1 LISDTKDYGTDVLAV
16 DFHPTIADTIACVLD
31 KKIVLFD
38 INKTDEVKQD
48 ITVKNKL
55 SGGMWNGANQFV
67 TIQERN
73 IVAFDTRETNSTT
86 SAAWEIED
94 ADSQM
99 VRDIDVN
106 PNKAF
111 HIVCGG
117 DDGVIKIFDTRKN
130 REPVFSTG
138 GIHKHWI
145 FSVSFNKF
153 HDQLL
158 LSSSSDG
165 KVALTRALSCSSEA
179 EAALNVS
186 DVSNIDDD
194 KSIQNGVLKIF
205 SSEHD
210 DSVYLCEWSFFD
222 PWAFASLSYDGRL
235 IISRVPKEHK
245 YQIIL

>member
-1 LISDTKDYGTDVLAV
+1 MDKSIAFFNINNKDEAKQEIS
-16 DFHPTIADTIACVLD
+16 
-31 KKIVLFD
+31 
-38 INKTDEVKQD
+38 
-48 ITVKNKL
+48 VKNKI

-73 IVAFDTRETNSTT
+73 IVAFDTRDPSSSTT
-86 SAAWEIED
+86 SAWIIEE
-94 ADSQM
+94 ADSQI

-117 DDGVIKIFDTRKN
+117 DDGVIKIFDSRKC

-138 GIHKHWI
+138 SIHQHWI

-179 EAALNVS
+179 EAATNVS
-186 DVSNIDDD
+186 EENAE
-194 KSIQNGVLKIF
+194 KSIQNGVLQIF

-210 DSVYLCEWSFFD
+210 DSVYCVEWSFFD
-222 PWAFASLSYDGRL
+222 PWTFASLSYDGRL

-245 YQIIL
+245 FQIIL

>member
-1 LISDTKDYGTDVLAV
+1 MLAA
-16 DFHPTIADTIACVLD
+16 DFHPTNADTIACVMD
-31 KKIVLFD
+31 KKIALFN
-38 INKTDEVKQD
+38 INKCGEVKQE
-48 ITVKNKL
+48 IAVKNKL

-73 IVAFDTRETNSTT
+73 VVAFDTRESTPTT
-86 SAAWEIED
+86 SAWEIED

-179 EAALNVS
+179 ENVS
-186 DVSNIDDD
+186 EDDE

-222 PWAFASLSYDGRL
+222 PWTFASLSYDGRL